1 MLHEELDQDQGDNN
15 MIKVNHKGS
24 FKKTEK
30 FLREM
35 IKKNFIKTLNSYGQ
49 IGVEALASVTPVD
62 TGLTASSW
70 RYEVV
75 DDGKKT
81 RLSWINDN
89 VTYQGTPIVILLQY
103 GHGNGRGGYVKG
115 YDFINPAI
123 RPVFDSFVEQIWGE
137 VTSA

>member
-1 MLHEELDQDQGDNN
+1 MLLDGLDRDLEDNI
-15 MIKVNHKGS
+15 MIKVKHKGS
-24 FKKTEK
+24 FKNTEK
-30 FLREM
+30 FLQAM
-35 IKKNFIKTLNSYGQ
+35 IKNKFLNTLKFYGQ

-75 DDGKKT
+75 DDGKKI

-123 RPVFDSFVEQIWGE
+123 RPVFDNFVEQIWGE